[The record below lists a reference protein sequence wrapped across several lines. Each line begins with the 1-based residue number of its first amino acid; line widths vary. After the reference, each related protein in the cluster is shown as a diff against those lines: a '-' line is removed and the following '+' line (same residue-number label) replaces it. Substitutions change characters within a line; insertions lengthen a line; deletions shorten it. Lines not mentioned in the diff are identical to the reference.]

1 MKTREGLGRAGLP
14 VLGAAGA
21 LAVCCTIHMII
32 LAGGFGVLAAAA
44 LRWWPAAAAI
54 AGVTAASAAA
64 VVGVRAVRRCGRGVA
79 DRCATGAA
87 GHADDDTGVTAGRRA
102 ATVVDATRAGR

>member
-1 MKTREGLGRAGLP
+1 VKVREGLGGAGLP

-21 LAVCCTIHMII
+21 LAVCCTFHLII

-54 AGVTAASAAA
+54 AGVTAVAM
-64 VVGVRAVRRCGRGVA
+64 VGVRAARWRGRGVA

-87 GHADDDTGVTAGRRA
+87 GHADDETGVYARRRA
-102 ATVVDATRAGR
+102 AIVVDAARAGR